1 MAQDAL
7 LLEDALIDS
16 NSLSSP
22 AEPSTEKYMLF
33 LSDGLLFGVKAEYV
47 VEIITNHTITPLPLV
62 PDYIFGII
70 NLRGQI
76 IPIVDMRL
84 LLGHAPAQ
92 DTCIIILNIRD
103 TRVGILVDSVQRMLD
118 IERAS
123 ILPAPAQNAQDM
135 VSGMCSLE
143 DSQTMLVFDCPQIL
157 THT

>member
-7 LLEDALIDS
+7 LLEDALTDS
-16 NSLSSP
+16 NSVSSA

-33 LSDGLLFGVKAEYV
+33 LSDALLFGVKAEYV

-62 PDYIFGII
+62 PDYILGII

-84 LLGHAPAQ
+84 LLGHSPAP
-92 DTCIIILNIRD
+92 DTCIIILNIQD
-103 TRVGILVDSVQRMLD
+103 TMVGILVDSVQRMLD

-123 ILPAPAQNAQDM
+123 ILPAPAQNTQDM

-143 DSQTMLVFDCPQIL
+143 DGQTMLVFDCTQIL